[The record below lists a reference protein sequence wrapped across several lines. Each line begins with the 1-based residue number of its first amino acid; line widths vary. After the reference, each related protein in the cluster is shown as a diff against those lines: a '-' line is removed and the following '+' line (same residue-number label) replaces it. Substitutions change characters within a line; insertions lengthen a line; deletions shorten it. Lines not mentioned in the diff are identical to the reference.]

1 MMILK
6 TVAIAAGIVC
16 SMAFS
21 TQVLA
26 VGGASGPHVAYPS
39 KGKIGEIVVNPYG
52 IAPLTAV
59 IRNGGYVITD
69 VSVRI
74 VPKKNGQEIKYKVS
88 NSEVLTHGGIPV
100 FGLYPDYMNQV
111 EVTYK
116 RSLGQKTENMKETY
130 KIYGAPIWG
139 P

>member
-1 MMILK
+1 MKLK

-52 IAPLTAV
+52 IARL
-59 IRNGGYVITD
+59 
-69 VSVRI
+69 
-74 VPKKNGQEIKYKVS
+74 
-88 NSEVLTHGGIPV
+88 IP
-100 FGLYPDYMNQV
+100 
-111 EVTYK
+111 
-116 RSLGQKTENMKETY
+116 
-130 KIYGAPIWG
+130 
-139 P
+139 

>member
-1 MMILK
+1 MKLK

-88 NSEVLTHGGIPV
+88 NSEVRLRTAA
-100 FGLYPDYMNQV
+100 
-111 EVTYK
+111 
-116 RSLGQKTENMKETY
+116 SLFSAFILIT
-130 KIYGAPIWG
+130 
-139 P
+139 

>member
-1 MMILK
+1 MVFKKLTNGFFSKEEKQMMKLK

-52 IAPLTAV
+52 IAPLTESFA
-59 IRNGGYVITD
+59 T
-69 VSVRI
+69 
-74 VPKKNGQEIKYKVS
+74 
-88 NSEVLTHGGIPV
+88 
-100 FGLYPDYMNQV
+100 
-111 EVTYK
+111 
-116 RSLGQKTENMKETY
+116 
-130 KIYGAPIWG
+130 GAT
-139 P
+139 

>member
-1 MMILK
+1 MKLK

-59 IRNGGYVITD
+59 IRNGG
-69 VSVRI
+69 
-74 VPKKNGQEIKYKVS
+74 
-88 NSEVLTHGGIPV
+88 IPV

>member
-1 MMILK
+1 MKLK

-59 IRNGGYVITD
+59 IRNGGYVITVTFPF
-69 VSVRI
+69 VSCRR
-74 VPKKNGQEIKYKVS
+74 KTGRKS
-88 NSEVLTHGGIPV
+88 NT
-100 FGLYPDYMNQV
+100 
-111 EVTYK
+111 
-116 RSLGQKTENMKETY
+116 R
-130 KIYGAPIWG
+130 
-139 P
+139 

>member
-1 MMILK
+1 M
-6 TVAIAAGIVC
+6 
-16 SMAFS
+16 
-21 TQVLA
+21 
-26 VGGASGPHVAYPS
+26 
-39 KGKIGEIVVNPYG
+39 
-52 IAPLTAV
+52 
-59 IRNGGYVITD
+59 
-69 VSVRI
+69 
-74 VPKKNGQEIKYKVS
+74 S